1 MCDFFVR
8 VVATA
13 PSGVATISM
22 YFSFKECRVRDS
34 ESWIRASD
42 QLADT
47 EYAPTERSNAEA
59 FKPMRLI
66 REGQEFLARF
76 FLLLL
81 LSGCGEADQGAEQAC
96 RSLGARSSVLKI
108 FSDDE
113 NNALVT
119 FALKNSS
126 SLDAMMNAAK
136 SEIEKSAISDGAKK
150 AAVYSL
156 GDTILVKSK
165 DNATREVTCIAILSV
180 TVLDTIAEKEIE
192 FRVKQTT
199 DTTPPVSVSPFLF
212 K

>member
-1 MCDFFVR
+1 
-8 VVATA
+8 
-13 PSGVATISM
+13 
-22 YFSFKECRVRDS
+22 
-34 ESWIRASD
+34 
-42 QLADT
+42 
-47 EYAPTERSNAEA
+47 
-59 FKPMRLI
+59 MRLV
-66 REGQEFLARF
+66 REVQEFLACF

-81 LSGCGEADQGAEQAC
+81 LSGCGEADQVAEQAC
-96 RSLGARSSVLKI
+96 GSLGARSSVLKI

-126 SLDAMMNAAK
+126 SLDAMTNAAK
-136 SEIEKSAISDGAKK
+136 SEIEKLAILGGAKK

-192 FRVKQTT
+192 FRVRQTT
-199 DTTPPVSVSPFLF
+199 DRTPLVSVSPFLF

>member
-13 PSGVATISM
+13 QGRAATIS
-22 YFSFKECRVRDS
+22 SISASKECRVRDS
-34 ESWIRASD
+34 ESWFRASD

-47 EYAPTERSNAEA
+47 EHAPTERSNAEA
-59 FKPMRLI
+59 FGPMKLI
-66 REGQEFLARF
+66 RKGQEFLARF

-81 LSGCGEADQGAEQAC
+81 LSGCGDRAAEHEC
-96 RSLGARSSVLKI
+96 GSLGARSSVLKI
-108 FSDDE
+108 FSEDE

-126 SLDAMMNAAK
+126 ALDAKMNAAK
-136 SEIEKSAISDGAKK
+136 SEIEKLAILDGAKK
-150 AAVYSL
+150 SAVYSL

-165 DNATREVTCIAILSV
+165 DKATREVTCIGILSV
-180 TVLDTIAEKEIE
+180 TVLDTIAEKEFE

-199 DTTPPVSVSPFLF
+199 DRTRLVSVSPFLF